1 MVKIAFD
8 NHAGGVLRIRVM
20 GGKSCKAGARLTSG
34 FEQVADFG
42 QKLDIRGNRR
52 RFFLLLRSAVLGL
65 EFILKPV
72 KKLHHHK
79 NNQRG
84 Q

>member
-1 MVKIAFD
+1 MFD
-8 NHAGGVLRIRVM
+8 D
-20 GGKSCKAGARLTSG
+20 AGARLTSG
-34 FEQVADFG
+34 LEQVTNFG
-42 QKLDIRGNRR
+42 QKLDIRGERR
-52 RFFLLLRSAVLGL
+52 RFFLLLRSGVLGL
-65 EFILKPV
+65 EFILKPI